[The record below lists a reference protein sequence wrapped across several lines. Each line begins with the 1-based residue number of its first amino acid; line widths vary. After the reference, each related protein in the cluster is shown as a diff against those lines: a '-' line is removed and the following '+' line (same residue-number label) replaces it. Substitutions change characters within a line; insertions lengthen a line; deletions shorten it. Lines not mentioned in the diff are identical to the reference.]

1 MTQQRG
7 TYGAAYLRAKIGKH
21 ACDCLL
27 DTGSEVTLIPASIVK
42 GEDIRDTTQTVS
54 AANILFLR
62 VVKPRQLSEKL
73 ISQLLLSLI
82 RV

>member
-1 MTQQRG
+1 M
-7 TYGAAYLRAKIGKH
+7 
-21 ACDCLL
+21 
-27 DTGSEVTLIPASIVK
+27 TLIPASIVK